1 VKEKVKA
8 SIKVW
13 EAWAFLAM
21 REGRQRVLKAEAES
35 TASLAFVCD
44 EGDEFTWKVSLLE
57 VELMDASWAQDMDE
71 ANF

>member
-13 EAWAFLAM
+13 EAWAVLAM

-44 EGDEFTWKVSLLE
+44 EGDEFT
-57 VELMDASWAQDMDE
+57 
-71 ANF
+71 